1 MNFTGKTRR
10 TPMRLMIVALLA
22 AVALVIAGCSD
33 SSSKSGSS
41 STSTT
46 IKNAETVEFP
56 VTLTSAESRLLKVGP
71 QDQHTYGWNKLVG
84 TATFKG
90 QSISVEMLGNVDY
103 DNGNGPFFGFV
114 TLTTTPNNTIGMRM
128 DGSATVRSDGS
139 TALSGT
145 FTVIGGTGT
154 FVNVVGNG
162 TMEGSRKA
170 AVGSPVELVFKLNLS
185 GATL

>member
-1 MNFTGKTRR
+1 MKFPGKTRR
-10 TPMRLMIVALLA
+10 NSFRLTVLALF
-22 AVALVIAGCSD
+22 AVTTLVVAGCSD
-33 SSSKSGSS
+33 SSSKSDST

-84 TATFKG
+84 SSTFKN

-103 DNGNGPFFGFV
+103 DNGNGPFIGFV

-145 FTVIGGTGT
+145 FTVIGGTGN

>member
-1 MNFTGKTRR
+1 MKFSGNFQLRKIRV
-10 TPMRLMIVALLA
+10 MAI
-22 AVALVIAGCSD
+22 AVMAVMAIVIAGCSD
-33 SSSKSGSS
+33 SSADSKSSS
-41 STSTT
+41 STT
-46 IKNAETVEFP
+46 IKDAQTVEFP

-84 TATFKG
+84 SSTFNT
-90 QSISVEMLGNVDY
+90 QSVSVEMLGNVDY

-114 TLTTTPNNTIGMRM
+114 TLTTTPGNTIGMRM
-128 DGSATVRSDGS
+128 DGSAKVRSDGS

-154 FVNVVGNG
+154 YVNVIGNG
-162 TMEGSRKA
+162 TMDGSRQA